1 MKGCTLDQN
10 KRLKIGFF
18 MDDYYPSI
26 NGVNLVMDNCARNF
40 CKYGD
45 IVLCVP
51 YIDKKYIDNFPY
63 KVIRVKGLVPK
74 LFEHTW
80 ALPTIDYEAKK
91 KLYDEHFDIIHFHSP
106 FIMGRYAVHF
116 ARKINVPVIGTIHTQ
131 FGYELD
137 RLHLKG
143 ICKKIP
149 MDWVIKTFNLCDEC
163 FTVNEPIKEIYAKLG
178 VSNKISVVPNATDM
192 VTSETIDEDKH
203 YINKKYNLDEN
214 DNILLFVGRISIVK
228 NILFILDTLKILCEK
243 GTRFKM
249 LFVGPIEDRKIFY
262 KKIEEL
268 QLNDHIIICGA
279 IIDRNLLKR
288 IYVRADLLLLPSYY
302 DTSSLVQKEAASQFT
317 PTVFL
322 ENTPT
327 AFNVVNDY
335 NGFTTAFDKKSYA
348 SKIIEVLNNRRLLQE
363 VSLNCHDTLYKTWE
377 DVCKILF
384 EYYTELLNKKH

>member
-1 MKGCTLDQN
+1 MVQD

-40 CKYGD
+40 GKYGD

-80 ALPTIDYEAKK
+80 ALPTIDFETKK

-116 ARKINVPVIGTIHTQ
+116 ARKINVPVVGTIHTQ

-163 FTVNEPIKEIYAKLG
+163 FTVNEAVKEIYAKLG
-178 VSNKISVVPNATDM
+178 VSNTISIVPNASDM
-192 VTSETIDEDKH
+192 VTSETIDEDKA

-228 NILFILDTLKILCEK
+228 NILFILDSLKILSDK
-243 GTRFKM
+243 GVRFKM
-249 LFVGPIEDRKIFY
+249 LFVGPIEDGKIFY
-262 KKIEEL
+262 KKMEEL
-268 QLNDHIIICGA
+268 QLNDHIIVCGP
-279 IIDRNLLKR
+279 IYDRNLLKK

-327 AFNVVNDY
+327 ASDVVNDY
-335 NGFTTAFDKKSYA
+335 NGFITAFDKKSYA
-348 SKIIEVLNNRRLLQE
+348 GKIIEVLNNRRLLQE
-363 VSLNCHDTLYKTWE
+363 VSRNCHDTLYKTWE

-384 EYYTELLNKKH
+384 EYYTRLL